1 MSLLG
6 FALVLT
12 AAFCHATWNFFVKRI
27 NAGPELVWMFSV
39 VTVII
44 YSPLAIYFSLQLP
57 AFNLTNIGFIVG
69 SCILHLGYFLL
80 LQRGYR
86 SGDLSVVYP
95 TARATGPMLST
106 IFAVMLLGEQATA
119 QGILGALVIIFG
131 VLMLAGGLKI
141 KSMAQATSLLFGV
154 GAGTLIGSYTVW
166 DAYAV
171 SVLALP
177 PLLLDYSSSLGR
189 VILLAPV
196 AAKRV
201 GSMKNIWEQHKTGL
215 LIIAIFNPLAYILAL
230 VAMTFTPVI
239 YIAPIREVSVVLSV
253 LLGSLVLG
261 EGNLRSRLVWS
272 CTILAAVSILASA

>member
-1 MSLLG
+1 MSLFG
-6 FALVLT
+6 FMLVLA

-27 NAGPELVWMFSV
+27 NAGPELVWTFSA
-39 VTVII
+39 VTVVI
-44 YSPLAIYFSLQLP
+44 YSPLAVYFFLQMP
-57 AFNLTNIGFIVG
+57 VFNALNSSFILG

-80 LQRGYR
+80 LQKGYR
-86 SGDLSVVYP
+86 TGDLSVVYP

-106 IFAVMLLGEQATA
+106 IFAVVILGEQATI
-119 QGILGALVIIFG
+119 QGALGALVIIFG

-154 GAGTLIGSYTVW
+154 GAGVLIGSYTVW

-177 PLLLDYSSSLGR
+177 PLLLDYCSSLGR
-189 VILLAPV
+189 SILLAPV
-196 AAKRV
+196 AAKRSREVKKIWQDHKV
-201 GSMKNIWEQHKTGL
+201 GL
-215 LIIAIFNPLAYILAL
+215 FVIAIFNPMAYILAL

-261 EGNLRSRLVWS
+261 EGNLKDRLIWS
-272 CTILAAVSILASA
+272 CTILLGVSILASA

>member
-6 FALVLT
+6 FMLVLA

-27 NAGPELVWMFSV
+27 NAGPELVWTFSAITV
-39 VTVII
+39 VI
-44 YSPLAIYFSLQLP
+44 YSPLAVYFFLQMP
-57 AFNLTNIGFIVG
+57 AFNTLNISFIIG

-80 LQRGYR
+80 LQKGYR
-86 SGDLSVVYP
+86 TGDLSVVYP

-106 IFAVMLLGEQATA
+106 IFAVVILGEQATI
-119 QGILGALVIIFG
+119 QGALGALVIIFG

-141 KSMAQATSLLFGV
+141 KSLAQATSLLFGV
-154 GAGTLIGSYTVW
+154 GAGVLIGSYTVW

-189 VILLAPV
+189 SILLAPV
-196 AAKRV
+196 AAKRA
-201 GSMKNIWEQHKTGL
+201 GSVKKIWQEHKAGL
-215 LIIAIFNPLAYILAL
+215 LVIAIFNPLAYILAL

-261 EGNLRSRLVWS
+261 EGNLKDRLVWS
-272 CTILAAVSILASA
+272 CTILLGVSILASA

>member
-57 AFNLTNIGFIVG
+57 AINLTNIGFIVG

-86 SGDLSVVYP
+86 TGDLSVVYP

-119 QGILGALVIIFG
+119 QGSLGALVIIFG

-261 EGNLRSRLVWS
+261 EGSLRLRLVWS
-272 CTILAAVSILASA
+272 CTILAGVSILASA